1 MVDCNL
7 EKSTDLKI
15 LNFNSNYISMLIVT
29 EKSYVYAE
37 KYYKNRDLQSCLT
50 IEIFK
55 EQRRTEVNYDRV
67 KYLIF
72 SNIVKNQGFDEK
84 EFLKSELS
92 SIGKKEFG
100 VEIQVYSESDN
111 DIYDPKG
118 KARHARP
125 FKPAILIE

>member
-1 MVDCNL
+1 MRDCGMKQFNMVDCNL

-15 LNFNSNYISMLIVT
+15 LNVNSNYISMLIVT

-37 KYYKNRDLQSCLT
+37 KYYKNHELQSCLT

-72 SNIVKNQGFDEK
+72 SNIVEYSELDEA
-84 EFLKSELS
+84 EFLKTLR
-92 SIGKKEFG
+92 KNK
-100 VEIQVYSESDN
+100 
-111 DIYDPKG
+111 IYFHRWYEKG
-118 KARHARP
+118 GIINTNTH
-125 FKPAILIE
+125 LN

>member
-1 MVDCNL
+1 MRKDFGMKQFNMVDCNL

-37 KYYKNRDLQSCLT
+37 KYYKNRELQSCLT

-55 EQRRTEVNYDRV
+55 EQKRTEVNYDRV

-84 EFLKSELS
+84 EFLISLRENK
-92 SIGKKEFG
+92 
-100 VEIQVYSESDN
+100 
-111 DIYDPKG
+111 IYFHKWCEQG
-118 KARHARP
+118 G
-125 FKPAILIE
+125 IINTSTY

>member
-1 MVDCNL
+1 MKQFNMVDCNL

-37 KYYKNRDLQSCLT
+37 KYYKNHELQSCLT

-84 EFLKSELS
+84 EFLNSLRKNKIYFHRWYEK
-92 SIGKKEFG
+92 GG
-100 VEIQVYSESDN
+100 VINTSTTLN
-111 DIYDPKG
+111 
-118 KARHARP
+118 
-125 FKPAILIE
+125 